1 MKKLDGK
8 KFGAMTFGVALA
20 LAAFG
25 QAPAMAG
32 PFGAAAAIK
41 DQSALPLVDVQA
53 RRVRPAGRPVGRPVA
68 RNRGR
73 NGAAV
78 AGALIGAAIVG
89 GAIIANSNQRRRV
102 YVDDGYYNG
111 GDPYYGAPT
120 GYAVPSPYYG
130 GGYYQ
135 QPQPVYRQPRYA
147 PAPRTYIGGGQP
159 GPYTLNNQGGEG
171 GSRYNNNGEPLPPAG
186 SYYSQ
191 PTYQQRGSHRGRT
204 YRDPAGGGLLR

>member
-8 KFGAMTFGVALA
+8 KACGLTFGFALA
-20 LAAFG
+20 LAALSP
-25 QAPAMAG
+25 APAMAS
-32 PFGAAAAIK
+32 PFGAIAEING
-41 DQSALPLVDVQA
+41 QSALPLVDVQA
-53 RRVRPAGRPVGRPVA
+53 RRVRPAGRPVA

-78 AGALIGAAIVG
+78 AGALIGAAIIG

-102 YVDDGYYNG
+102 YVDDGYYDG

-135 QPQPVYRQPRYA
+135 QPQPVYRQPRSYYQPHVRQPYYGGQQPGAIIATPDKETPYTYA
-147 PAPRTYIGGGQP
+147 PSPNYQKYDG
-159 GPYTLNNQGGEG
+159 
-171 GSRYNNNGEPLPPAG
+171 
-186 SYYSQ
+186 YS
-191 PTYQQRGSHRGRT
+191 GRRV
-204 YRDPAGGGLLR
+204 RDPAGGGVMR

>member
-1 MKKLDGK
+1 MKMLDGK
-8 KFGAMTFGVALA
+8 KACGLTFGFALA
-20 LAAFG
+20 LAALSPV
-25 QAPAMAG
+25 PAMAS
-32 PFGAAAAIK
+32 PFGAIAEING
-41 DQSALPLVDVQA
+41 QSALPLVDVQA

-78 AGALIGAAIVG
+78 AGALIGAAIIG

-102 YVDDGYYNG
+102 YVDDGYYDG

-135 QPQPVYRQPRYA
+135 QPQPVYRQPR
-147 PAPRTYIGGGQP
+147 
-159 GPYTLNNQGGEG
+159 
-171 GSRYNNNGEPLPPAG
+171 
-186 SYYSQ
+186 SYYRAPVVQHQSPMDPYAGRRGHYRQFQ
-191 PTYQQRGSHRGRT
+191 PAVTPTPH
-204 YRDPAGGGLLR
+204 DN